1 MLEIIL
7 NQIESLARS
16 MPLELFVILGALIE
30 EIIAP
35 IPSPV
40 VMVLAG
46 SLAHTQNYN
55 LWYLLELAALGALGK
70 TFGSWLIY
78 LLADKLE
85 DIVVGRF
92 GKFIGV
98 THKEIESIGKKLDGS
113 WKDNF
118 FLFLARALPIIPSA
132 PVSIACGAIKLNLKT
147 FITSTYL
154 GNLVRNLLYL
164 YMGYAGFENYKQITN
179 GLDGLESIGQIGL
192 LLAVV
197 GLVVWAYW
205 KRKKIK

>member
-16 MPLELFVILGALIE
+16 MPLELFVILGAVIE

-46 SLAHTQNYN
+46 SLAHTQNQN
-55 LWYLLELAALGALGK
+55 LWYLFELAALGAVGK

-85 DIVVGRF
+85 DIVLGRF

-98 THKEIESIGKKLDGS
+98 THKEVESIGKKLRGS

-192 LLAVV
+192 LVVVV
-197 GLVVWAYW
+197 GLVAWAYW
-205 KRKKIK
+205 KRKRLK